1 MAMLQS
7 VLILDLVLTILIG
20 TLHPFNAALAQPMV
34 VKDPNLKVFRFF

>member
-20 TLHPFNAALAQPMV
+20 RSGYTY
-34 VKDPNLKVFRFF
+34 LKKFIGISLPIIL